1 MKRSPLFLLSVLSL
15 LPPLPA
21 GELPQLKENPW
32 IGYYVGYERRNYHFM
47 VSSSGECL
55 LSPIS
60 TKGSPLSS
68 RLSIKIRPVVEDVLP
83 GGQIVAKAAVD
94 DGWEAVTPASVD
106 PESVVYRGTVTGG
119 ARFEV
124 KLEFDGDQISAG
136 GRLLEKGTLA
146 NPRFMIRIQ
155 VPDVYYHENDAGKKA
170 EKAKKDRIDLVRTDG
185 KKLKLDLMTPLDA
198 ESAEFNGPGVQQARV
213 DIEGYRGLRLD
224 LDAGKDAFF
233 EFWNKGEVALVEG
246 FTLGWRPDPVKD
258 PEGKG
263 RVVLKAR

>member
-1 MKRSPLFLLSVLSL
+1 MKKSLLLVLGALPLFPVH
-15 LPPLPA
+15 A

-32 IGYYVGYERRNYHFM
+32 IGYYTGYERRNFHFM

-68 RLSIKIRPVVEDVLP
+68 RLSVRIRPLVEDVLP
-83 GGQIVAKAAVD
+83 SGQVVAKSPVD
-94 DGWEAVTPASVD
+94 DGWEAVTPAAVD
-106 PESVVYRGTVTGG
+106 PEAVVYRGTVSGG

-146 NPRFMIRIQ
+146 NPRFVIRIQ
-155 VPDVYYHENDAGKKA
+155 VPDVYYHENNAAKKA
-170 EKAKKDRIDLVRTDG
+170 EKAKKDRVDLVRTDG
-185 KKLKLDLMTPLDA
+185 KKLKLDLVTPLDA
-198 ESAEFNGPGVQQARV
+198 ESAEFNGPGISQARV
-213 DIEGYRGLRLD
+213 EIAGYRGMRLEF
-224 LDAGKDAFF
+224 DAGKDALFD
-233 EFWNKGEVALVEG
+233 FWNKGEGNLIEG
-246 FTLGWRPDPVKD
+246 FTLGWRPDAAKD

-263 RVVLKAR
+263 RFVLKAR

>member
-32 IGYYVGYERRNYHFM
+32 IGYYVGYERRNFHFM

-60 TKGSPLSS
+60 SKGSPLSS

-119 ARFEV
+119 ARYEV
-124 KLEFDGDQISAG
+124 KLEFDGDQITAG

-146 NPRFMIRIQ
+146 DPRFMIRIQ

-170 EKAKKDRIDLVRTDG
+170 EKAKKDRVDLVRTDG

-198 ESAEFNGPGVQQARV
+198 ESAEHNGPGIQQARV

-224 LDAGKDAFF
+224 FDAGKDAFF

-246 FTLGWRPDPVKD
+246 FTLGWRPDPAKD

-263 RVVLKAR
+263 RIVLRAR